1 MIFKRSKTVDEK
13 WKLAYQFDRFK
24 FYDSPSQISVCLSVC
39 LLKKIW
45 NFLKKAKNDSIQE
58 KNLHNFKFLAILTF
72 NLVIYKKIA
81 RTLLIETFL
90 WEICQILTLLDNG
103 PKMSISAPRLPPQG
117 PPKGSIVLKWHYYI
131 NIHIIFQHYS
141 DSHKK

>member
-39 LLKKIW
+39 LLNKIW
-45 NFLKKAKNDSIQE
+45 IFLKKAKNASIQE

-90 WEICQILTLLDNG
+90 WEICQILTLLDNWLKM
-103 PKMSISAPRLPPQG
+103 PKLPPLFRPFKFHQRL
-117 PPKGSIVLKWHYYI
+117 KCSEITILHQYLRHVLMFLSK
-131 NIHIIFQHYS
+131 N
-141 DSHKK
+141 